1 MRKAAGHPRLRR
13 RPTVLLQLVLVF
25 LVCEQLHGRKPQ
37 NLVGLL
43 GIFQHVN
50 VLELALHDVGARG
63 DDALDR
69 FARGLDLLLA
79 RRSAF

>member
-43 GIFQHVN
+43 GIFHDGDVRDR
-50 VLELALHDVGARG
+50 VATRIVDVGGFGAAGR
-63 DDALDR
+63 A
-69 FARGLDLLLA
+69 AA
-79 RRSAF
+79 